1 MTQTTP
7 QKPQKM
13 ETPKTSDN
21 SWMPRELR
29 AAQHAK
35 DPSTLPTF
43 AERGTAIAAKLER
56 IKGNPSYQALSPEE
70 KGKVREGLYVKY
82 VVPSFHDFKLP
93 VPDEKTWVGATGH
106 DIHAFGHKLSESYA
120 ETPGI
125 KVDTEHGLGQFA
137 KSFLSSSEDRDA
149 ITGADK
155 GLTKIAM
162 FGMKMENKEFS
173 MLHGLWDHFTHAT
186 GINKGTASTP
196 AWNVEKDTA
205 NAQERMGRQVQS
217 DDFWLQTH
225 PRTTV
230 MGKLASDAGELIAT
244 LPLYEAIG
252 AGRTAAGVKAFD
264 ALPFTQKLMGSK
276 AGQFVAKRLG
286 EATDGYVSS
295 LIASGGDTKE
305 ASGGAVGFAAVGA
318 MGSAGSKIASVPL
331 IKKWSANLIAMGG
344 KPFAQDLMQ
353 SALDEEAG
361 LIHSERTKLSHD
373 LGMGIQIHPEDE
385 HKGAFEFGGKIIPYS
400 NPAERQEAYDTIQAK
415 AMELRKENDPLLHK
429 LHEGEKASLNSLSRA
444 RFGKFV
450 SGLDKSEIAEL
461 RTARLNSIEQAA
473 YEAPVHVPDIQ
484 RQEVA
489 ASLQRQMK
497 DNPAM
502 QEADKILQKYGVNTA
517 KTVADNSID
526 KIAIETGIKDTRAV
540 QRKLSQIQ
548 REASKIRPEK
558 TLAQKKEGAIT
569 PASFAQLK
577 NDSIAYLR
585 SPGRRKEVADQVGE
599 RAGGNFKGFVE
610 YLRSIDGGKIHFETD
625 YQRLLFH
632 HANRKE
638 LPEGVADKIYREA
651 RKIDPSIT
659 RTQLNKEADWF
670 QIHLLNMVH
679 SGRLTSEGN
688 LYRSTKLGVPMEW
701 TKYQRQLGTEADKEK
716 FKVILESTAKYP
728 EVQKGLIAFQQRMS
742 KLKMGAQTPEEYLEI
757 EKYVQEQA
765 HKTAR
770 IMQTGVI
777 E

>member
-1 MTQTTP
+1 MPMTQTTP
-7 QKPQKM
+7 QKIAK
-13 ETPKTSDN
+13 TPTTQTSSQGN
-21 SWMPRELR
+21 SWMPKELR

-43 AERGTAIAAKLER
+43 AERGTAIASKLER
-56 IKGNPSYQALSPEE
+56 IKGNPSYQALSPDQ
-70 KGKVREGLYVKY
+70 KAKVREGLYVKY

-93 VPDEKTWVGATGH
+93 VPDERTWVGATGR
-106 DIHAFGHKLSESYA
+106 DIHAFGGKLSESY
-120 ETPGI
+120 G
-125 KVDTEHGLGQFA
+125 GLAGDDFN
-137 KSFLSSSEDRDA
+137 KDL

-155 GLTKIAM
+155 GLTKIGM
-162 FGMKMENKEFS
+162 FGMKVSNEAFS
-173 MLHGLWDHFTHAT
+173 SLHGLWDHFTHAS
-186 GINKGTASTP
+186 GINKGAASTP
-196 AWNVEKDTA
+196 EWSVQKDMA

-252 AGRTAAGVKAFD
+252 AGRAAVGVKAFD
-264 ALPFTQKLMGSK
+264 SLSLTQKLAGSK
-276 AGQFVAKRLG
+276 AGMFVAKRLG
-286 EATDGYVSS
+286 EATDGYISS

-305 ASGGAVGFAAVGA
+305 ATGGAVGFAAMGALGSVGA
-318 MGSAGSKIASVPL
+318 KIASVPL

-361 LIHSERTKLSHD
+361 LIHSEGKLSHD
-373 LGMGIQIHPEDE
+373 LGMGIKIHPEDE
-385 HKGAFEFGGKIIPYS
+385 SKGAFEFGGKIIPYS

-415 AMELRKENDPLLHK
+415 AMQLRKENDPLLHK
-429 LHEGEKASLNSLSRA
+429 LHEGEKASLNSLSRS

-461 RTARLNSIEQAA
+461 RSARLNSIEQAA

-484 RQEVA
+484 RQEIA
-489 ASLQRQMK
+489 ASLQKQMQAS
-497 DNPAM
+497 PAM

-548 REASKIRPEK
+548 REASRIRPEK
-558 TLAQKKEGAIT
+558 TLAEKKGAFT

-585 SPGRRKEVADQVGE
+585 SPSRRKEVADNIGE
-599 RAGGNFKGFVE
+599 RAGGNFKGFVD
-610 YLRSIDGGKIHFETD
+610 YLKSIDGGKLHFETD

-651 RKIDPSIT
+651 RKIDPNIT
-659 RTQLNKEADWF
+659 RTQLNREADWF

-688 LYRSTKLGVPMEW
+688 LYRSTKLGAPMEW
-701 TKYQRQLGTEADKEK
+701 TKYQRQLSTEADKEK

-742 KLKMGAQTPEEYLEI
+742 KLKMGASTPEEYLDI

-770 IMQTGVI
+770 IVQTGVI